1 MFTGLKWAGWIFCV
15 AVMTALC
22 VGPSPQT
29 AFAQDKVRDDAPAA
43 RRERPFRGDKD
54 RPRFDRPQR
63 DRRDHDPLPLT
74 QEQIEQWLEI
84 MRQLHPK
91 FAERIEAA
99 LEENPEMAKRMLEK
113 AGRRLARFQHM
124 RETDP
129 QAFELE
135 VQDRTL
141 ERESHELHR
150 ELQNPEVRNDPE
162 KAAQLR
168 DEIRRIVTEHFEVRH
183 KKREHELAKL
193 EQRIKELRDQ
203 LKQRSEKKDQII
215 ERRYKDLTGQA
226 EGSSW

>member
-54 RPRFDRPQR
+54 RPRFDRPKR

-74 QEQIEQWLEI
+74 QEQIKQRLEI

-113 AGRRLARFQHM
+113 AGRRLAHFQHM

-141 ERESHELHR
+141 ARESHELHR

-162 KAAQLR
+162 
-168 DEIRRIVTEHFEVRH
+168 RRHNSAT
-183 KKREHELAKL
+183 KSA
-193 EQRIKELRDQ
+193 
-203 LKQRSEKKDQII
+203 
-215 ERRYKDLTGQA
+215 
-226 EGSSW
+226 GSSPNISKSDTRNASTSWPSWNSASRNCAINSSSAARKRTRSSKGVTRI